1 VGFLVTILLQIYERI
16 SRGNNCENQLR
27 FDRDI
32 TMSRPIVPPFY
43 GTRCN
48 LLGVGANELVF
59 RMCHFIYVEEVVNMF
74 FLIFPCFKR

>member
-1 VGFLVTILLQIYERI
+1 MGFLVTILLQIYQRI
-16 SRGNNCENQLR
+16 SRGNNYENQLR

-32 TMSRPIVPPFY
+32 TMSRPIVPAFY

-74 FLIFPCFKR
+74 FFNFPVF